1 MAAASQ
7 TIAAMPAGD
16 VTFADNEIAFGKTFH
31 EIADAFD
38 DADELVP
45 DGHRDGDGLLG
56 PGIPVIYMYV
66 RPADRGFQ
74 DPDEHV
80 IPLHVGHRRFLEPES
95 RLGLRLHHS
104 LHRFLHGPK
113 LTAARKMSILR
124 VIESFEMMDEMPATL
139 EQPASETVKPRSVF
153 ILRFISTVVLW
164 SVALA
169 IAFSGYEVLFWL
181 LISAFGLVALLEF
194 YRMLD
199 HANLPNFKI
208 TGLICGGIMLA
219 GSFYYFSKVGP
230 AQSYDFELSVLL
242 FFLLT
247 VFTRQMF
254 ARLKH
259 DEPLRTMAYTLF
271 GLLYVLWL
279 FNFITKI
286 LYLTPR
292 AADGTVTGQFYVLY
306 LIAVTKFSDM
316 GAYLTGSAIGR
327 HLMSPHIS
335 AKKTWEGFF
344 GALVFALLC
353 SLALFKLMPGHLS
366 MLTWTHATVLGLL
379 LGFAAIIGDLGESI
393 IKRSTGVKD
402 SGGLLPGIGGALD
415 LIDSLLFT
423 APLLFFYLRLVI
435 RVS

>member
-1 MAAASQ
+1 MPVTVDQPTSQ
-7 TIAAMPAGD
+7 TA
-16 VTFADNEIAFGKTFH
+16 
-31 EIADAFD
+31 
-38 DADELVP
+38 
-45 DGHRDGDGLLG
+45 
-56 PGIPVIYMYV
+56 
-66 RPADRGFQ
+66 
-74 DPDEHV
+74 
-80 IPLHVGHRRFLEPES
+80 
-95 RLGLRLHHS
+95 
-104 LHRFLHGPK
+104 
-113 LTAARKMSILR
+113 TARA
-124 VIESFEMMDEMPATL
+124 
-139 EQPASETVKPRSVF
+139 VF
-153 ILRFISTVVLW
+153 ILRFVSTIVLW
-164 SVALA
+164 SIALA
-169 IAFSGYEVLFWL
+169 IAFSGYEILFWF
-181 LISAFGLVALLEF
+181 LICAFGLLALWEF

-199 HANLPNFKI
+199 HATLPNFKI
-208 TGLICGGIMLA
+208 TGMICGVIMLV
-219 GSFYYFSKVGP
+219 GSFYYFSKLGP

-292 AADGTVTGQFYVLY
+292 SPNGAVTGQFYVLY

-344 GALVFALLC
+344 GALGLALLC

-402 SGGLLPGIGGALD
+402 SGNLLPGIGGALD